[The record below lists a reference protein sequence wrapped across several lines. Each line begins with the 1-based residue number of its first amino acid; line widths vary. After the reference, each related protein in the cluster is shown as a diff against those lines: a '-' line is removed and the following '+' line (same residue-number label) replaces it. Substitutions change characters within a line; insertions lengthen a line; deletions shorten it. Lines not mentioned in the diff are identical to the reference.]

1 MVHISIGTEQEFF
14 YVTVLLFLGGE
25 TIEVVIMGGRRPG
38 ENNKSQGHD
47 RVHQFEVGAKCDI
60 WE

>member
-1 MVHISIGTEQEFF
+1 MIHISIGTEQEFF
-14 YVTVLLFLGGE
+14 YVSVPLFLGDE
-25 TIEVVIMGGRRPG
+25 TIEVVIMCGRRPG

-47 RVHQFEVGAKCDI
+47 RVHQFEAGARRDI